1 MKLLLCKN
9 VAKLGIVGEV
19 VNVAAGYGRNYLVPQ
34 GLATAPTDSNV
45 RALAEQRKVAEEVR
59 TRELAEMKALAE
71 RVEGVEVTIKA
82 SVNEEGVLY
91 GSVGKTEIADALAA
105 EGYPVAAEFV
115 VLQRPIRQLD
125 NISINLKLVDGVP
138 TTIKVWV
145 VRDKPLEGEEAE
157 GAEEAS
163 QVGEAGDA
171 GTEADQDG
179 DSSSD

>member
-9 VAKLGIVGEV
+9 VTKLGIVGEV
-19 VNVAAGYGRNYLVPQ
+19 VNVADGYGRNYLVPQ
-34 GLATAPTDSNV
+34 GLATAPTESNV

-59 TRELAEMKALAE
+59 TREIAELQALAG
-71 RVEGVEVTIKA
+71 RVEGTELTIKA
-82 SVNEEGVLY
+82 SANEEGVLY
-91 GSVGKTEIADALAA
+91 GSVGRTEIADALAA
-105 EGYPVAAEFV
+105 EGYPVAAEFI

-125 NISINLKLVDGVP
+125 NISVTLKLVDGDP

-145 VRDKPLEGEEAE
+145 VRDKPLEGEEAS
-157 GAEEAS
+157 EA
-163 QVGEAGDA
+163 GEAEDA